1 MGRLGIP
8 AFRGF
13 TDTHCHS
20 RGRPGFAP
28 LQLRLL
34 PGQEPH
40 YQQFTTR
47 IAPAAANRSSHSPVR
62 QLSEF
67 SPADAFE
74 DTEIILTPFC
84 SEGFATNEDACFVR
98 CVVS

>member
-8 AFRGF
+8 AVRGF
-13 TDTHCHS
+13 IDTHCQS
-20 RGRPGFAP
+20 RGRPLFAP

-34 PGQEPH
+34 PGQEPP
-40 YQQFTTR
+40 YQQFTTEFT
-47 IAPAAANRSSHSPVR
+47 PAAANRSSHSPVR

-67 SPADAFE
+67 STADAF
-74 DTEIILTPFC
+74 DGTEIILTPFC